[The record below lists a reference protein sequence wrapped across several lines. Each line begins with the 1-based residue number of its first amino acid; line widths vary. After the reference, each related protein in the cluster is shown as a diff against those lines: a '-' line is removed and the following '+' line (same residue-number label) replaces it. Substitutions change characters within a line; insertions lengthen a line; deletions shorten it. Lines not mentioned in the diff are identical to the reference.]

1 MKTWN
6 RNTIDLEKY
15 ENKSIVIHCDTEEK
29 ANDLLKYLDEQG
41 IKWRGGLKLAENN
54 YYGIYKEFTCYNYE
68 EFGCLSFSPTDWYI
82 DAKYNIVEWEIVD
95 ENQQGNNILNIKI
108 NWEDFI
114 NGEFVIHCKTDSQ
127 VNELSQWIYSNKD
140 EEFTKEPLLCLAE
153 GWNRYHNEVCYNY
166 NLSEKKINFG
176 TENTYLYKNYEAIE
190 WDGKNL
196 YEINGTIETDMDID
210 ELNDKFIDFIESI
223 NGEFAGGIK

>member
-95 ENQQGNNILNIKI
+95 ENQQENI
-108 NWEDFI
+108 ER
-114 NGEFVIHCKTDSQ
+114 KT
-127 VNELSQWIYSNKD
+127 
-140 EEFTKEPLLCLAE
+140 
-153 GWNRYHNEVCYNY
+153 H
-166 NLSEKKINFG
+166 
-176 TENTYLYKNYEAIE
+176 
-190 WDGKNL
+190 L
-196 YEINGTIETDMDID
+196 YEINGMIETDMDID

-223 NGEFAGGIK
+223 NSEFAGGIK